1 MAAQDVLFVLDP
13 LELLSPGADSSYVMI
28 TEALRR
34 GHRPFGVELS
44 GLGLV
49 GQRPFAHARPI
60 VLPGPGAKL
69 QWGEASERRELSSF
83 AAVFMRKDPPFDD
96 DYLNATWILE
106 CARGQTCLF
115 NDPAGLR
122 ELNEKLAILRFA
134 DLIPDTRLLRRD
146 EDLRAALHDM
156 GGKMIVKPVFGF
168 GGREILQA
176 RDGDPN
182 LGSIFELATQEGK
195 RWTVAQAFIEA
206 AAEGDKRI
214 LMVDGEAIGAVLR
227 VPARGELR
235 NNFHAGGSP
244 VLTKLDE
251 RDQEICSRVGPFLK
265 ARGQF
270 FVGLDVIGGLLTEIN
285 VTSPTGM
292 QEINRLDKLEGDAT
306 MQALFWDAVEEKIA
320 AGPSS
325 IAP

>member
-1 MAAQDVLFVLDP
+1 MPGHDVLFVIDP
-13 LELLSPGADSSYVMI
+13 LELLNPKADSSYVMI

-34 GHRPFGVELS
+34 GHRPFGVELR
-44 GLGLV
+44 GLALDGKTP
-49 GQRPFAHARPI
+49 QAHARPLA
-60 VLPGPGAKL
+60 LPGEGQPLVWG
-69 QWGEASERRELSSF
+69 GEAQRRSLASF

-96 DYLNATWILE
+96 DYLTATWILE
-106 CARGQTCLF
+106 YARGTTQLF

-122 ELNEKLAILRFA
+122 ELNEKLSILRFE
-134 DLIPDTRLLRRD
+134 DLIPDTRLLR
-146 EDLRAALHDM
+146 EESDLRAALVDM

-182 LGSIFELATQEGK
+182 LGSIFELATHEGK
-195 RWTVAQAFIEA
+195 RFTVAQAFIEKA
-206 AAEGDKRI
+206 SEGDKRI

-244 VLTKLDE
+244 ALTELDE
-251 RDQEICSRVGPFLK
+251 RDQEICARVGPYLVQH
-265 ARGQF
+265 GQF
-270 FVGLDVIGGLLTEIN
+270 FAGLDVIGGYLTEIN

-292 QEINRLDKLEGDAT
+292 QEINRLHGLEGAET
-306 MQALFWDAVEEKIA
+306 MQAKFWDAVVKKID
-320 AGPSS
+320 
-325 IAP
+325 AP

>member
-1 MAAQDVLFVLDP
+1 MPGHDVLFVIDP
-13 LELLSPGADSSYVMI
+13 LELLNPAADSSYVMI

-34 GHRPFGVELS
+34 GHQPFGVELR
-44 GLGLV
+44 GLALDGKTP
-49 GQRPFAHARPI
+49 QAHARPL
-60 VLPGPGAKL
+60 VLPGD
-69 QWGEASERRELSSF
+69 GEALAWGSAAERRPLASF

-96 DYLNATWILE
+96 DYLTATWILE
-106 CARGQTCLF
+106 YARGTTQLF

-122 ELNEKLAILRFA
+122 ELNEKLSILRFE
-134 DLIPDTRLLRRD
+134 DLIPDTRVLR
-146 EDLRAALHDM
+146 EESDLRAALDEM

-182 LGSIFELATQEGK
+182 LGSIFELATHEGK
-195 RWTVAQAFIEA
+195 RFTVAQAFIEEA
-206 AAEGDKRI
+206 SEGDKRI

-244 VLTKLDE
+244 ALTELDE
-251 RDQEICSRVGPFLK
+251 RDHEICSRVGPYLK
-265 ARGQF
+265 KHGQF
-270 FVGLDVIGGLLTEIN
+270 FVGLDVIGGYLTEIN

-292 QEINRLDKLEGDAT
+292 QEINRLHGLDGGET
-306 MQALFWDAVEEKIA
+306 MQAKFWDAVESKIA
-320 AGPSS
+320 GT
-325 IAP
+325 